1 MSPAPKSGTPA
12 GDAALAI
19 QRLARQTGGD
29 VQELQTL
36 YVLEA
41 LLARLAISDYRDDF
55 VLKGGVLLAAFAAR
69 RPTKDIDLQASG
81 LANDADE
88 VAARVRRFAALE
100 FTDGVIF
107 DLDTIRGSVIR
118 NDGDYGGIRVKLV
131 GLLGGSRLTIGV
143 DVNFG
148 DPILPA
154 PTLVEL
160 PRVVELGQPAVRVLG
175 YPLTMVL
182 AEKIVTAIDRGEANT
197 RWRDFADVYTLTRAH
212 NLRFV
217 ELVASITAVA
227 EYRHVELRAI
237 LPMLAQMPN
246 RAQPKWRAWRAR
258 AGREG
263 DLPLEFAAVLKAV
276 ANFAD
281 PVLTGTASGHWDAPS
296 ATWRDD
302 QHPATSG
309 IVTGLPPT

>member
-1 MSPAPKSGTPA
+1 MSPAPKYGTPA

-19 QRLARQTGGD
+19 QRLARRTGGD

-55 VLKGGVLLAAFAAR
+55 VLKGGVLLAAFAVR

-88 VAARVRRFAALE
+88 VADRVRKVAALE
-100 FTDGVIF
+100 FPDGVTF
-107 DLDTIRGSVIR
+107 DLDSIRSSVIR
-118 NDGDYGGIRVKLV
+118 DDDEYGGVRVKLV
-131 GLLGGSRLTIGV
+131 GLLERARLTIGI

-148 DPILPA
+148 DPIFPA

-160 PRVVELGQPAVRVLG
+160 PRVVELDQPDVAVLG

-197 RWRDFADVYTLTRAH
+197 RWRDFADVYTIIRVH
-212 NLRFV
+212 NLRFDQ
-217 ELVASITAVA
+217 LVASIGVVA
-227 EYRHVELRAI
+227 EYRHVELQAL
-237 LPMLAQMPN
+237 LPALAQMPKL
-246 RAQPKWRAWRAR
+246 AQPKWRAWRAR
-258 AGREG
+258 MGREE
-263 DLPLEFAAVLKAV
+263 DLPLEFADVLKSV
-276 ANFAD
+276 ASFSD
-281 PVLTGTASGHWDAPS
+281 PVLTGTASGHWEAPS
-296 ATWRDD
+296 ATWRD
-302 QHPATSG
+302 H
-309 IVTGLPPT
+309 